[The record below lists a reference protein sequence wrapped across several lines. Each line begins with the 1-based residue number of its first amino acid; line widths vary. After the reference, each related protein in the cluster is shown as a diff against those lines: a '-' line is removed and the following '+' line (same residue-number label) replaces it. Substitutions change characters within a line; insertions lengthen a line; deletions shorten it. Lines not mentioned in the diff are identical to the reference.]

1 LRILYS
7 NVFYHDFDSS
17 QPGNAEGATVHQE
30 QRQIRLRD
38 GRALAY
44 AEYGDPDGIPIVYC
58 HGLPSSRVE
67 GRLVMGGDALAEP
80 GVRVIMPDRPGI
92 GESDFL
98 ANRRITDWPGDVL
111 QLAQALEI
119 DRFAVL
125 GSSGGS
131 PYALACG
138 ALLPERVAAVGVV
151 GGLAPPDAPA
161 IATRGTRALAWL
173 TERCPV
179 LVRGMLKLQLAT
191 LRSPKLRQG
200 MTAAFPEPDRTLL
213 QRPEIR
219 DAFIGCFEEA
229 CRHGTRG
236 AVWDMRLGAHAWG
249 FELQRLRVPVLIW
262 QGERDGNVSSAHG
275 RYLASAIPDARATFF
290 PDDAHVSIWLNHRR
304 QIFRE
309 LQQAYA
315 ERRLRRA

>member
-1 LRILYS
+1 
-7 NVFYHDFDSS
+7 VK
-17 QPGNAEGATVHQE
+17 QE
-30 QRQIRLRD
+30 HRRIRLRD

-44 AEYGDPDGIPIVYC
+44 TEYGAADGLPIVYC
-58 HGLPSSRVE
+58 HGLPSSRAE
-67 GRLVMGGDALAEP
+67 GALVMGGDALA
-80 GVRVIMPDRPGI
+80 GLRVRVILPDRPGV
-92 GESDFL
+92 GDSDFL
-98 ANRRITDWPGDVL
+98 PKRRVTDWPDDVL
-111 QLAQALEI
+111 QLTHALGI

-151 GGLAPPDAPA
+151 GGLAPPDAPG
-161 IATRGTRALAWL
+161 IATRGTRVLARL
-173 TERCPV
+173 TEWCPA
-179 LVRGMLKLQLAT
+179 LVRGMLTLQLTT
-191 LRSPKLRQG
+191 LRSAKLRQG

-213 QRPEIR
+213 QRAEVR
-219 DAFIGCFEEA
+219 DAFIACFEGA

-236 AVWDMRLGAHAWG
+236 AAWDLRLGAHAWG

-275 RYLASAIPDARATFF
+275 HYLASAIPEARPTFF
-290 PDDAHVSIWLNHRR
+290 PADAHISIWVNHGR

-309 LQQAYA
+309 LQQAY
-315 ERRLRRA
+315 EEPRQRRA